1 MPALDRSSCLVK
13 GFNQPQVNRI
23 QHGPGQPLILAAQRV
38 TSRQQQPQWPCAIMD
53 CRIIASHLLT
63 MQRRHHA
70 IPLQQAAQESPT
82 FALLA
87 NRIQASTQR
96 MQTIRSLLPAPLRTS
111 VQAGPIEDG
120 QWCLL
125 VSSNAVAAKLRQ
137 FVPALQAHL
146 QSKGMPV
153 NAIRIKVQSRSL

>member
-1 MPALDRSSCLVK
+1 
-13 GFNQPQVNRI
+13 
-23 QHGPGQPLILAAQRV
+23 
-38 TSRQQQPQWPCAIMD
+38 
-53 CRIIASHLLT
+53 
-63 MQRRHHA
+63 MQRRHHP

-87 NRIQASTQR
+87 SRIKASSER
-96 MQTIRSLLPAPLRTS
+96 MQAIKSLLPAPLRAS

-125 VSSNAVAAKLRQ
+125 ANSNAVAAKLRQ

-153 NAIRIKVQSRSL
+153 SAIRIKVQSRSL

>member
-1 MPALDRSSCLVK
+1 M
-13 GFNQPQVNRI
+13 Q
-23 QHGPGQPLILAAQRV
+23 
-38 TSRQQQPQWPCAIMD
+38 AIK
-53 CRIIASHLLT
+53 
-63 MQRRHHA
+63 
-70 IPLQQAAQESPT
+70 
-82 FALLA
+82 
-87 NRIQASTQR
+87 
-96 MQTIRSLLPAPLRTS
+96 SLLPAPLRTS

-153 NAIRIKVQSRSL
+153 SAIRIKVQSRSL